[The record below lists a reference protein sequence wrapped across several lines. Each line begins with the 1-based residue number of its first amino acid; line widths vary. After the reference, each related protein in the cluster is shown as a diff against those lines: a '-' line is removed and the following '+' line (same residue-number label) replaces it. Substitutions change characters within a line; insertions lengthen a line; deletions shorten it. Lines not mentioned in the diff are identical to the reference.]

1 MKWGRSRSSGDSWEV
16 PGVQVGGG
24 GSLEAVVS
32 AGVVRKRTES
42 AGVGDK
48 AEVTH
53 CWPGGEGGQRIT
65 RVNNDPSA
73 GDYISG

>member
-1 MKWGRSRSSGDSWEV
+1 MGQEPKLGGQLGGPWS
-16 PGVQVGGG
+16 PGWGG